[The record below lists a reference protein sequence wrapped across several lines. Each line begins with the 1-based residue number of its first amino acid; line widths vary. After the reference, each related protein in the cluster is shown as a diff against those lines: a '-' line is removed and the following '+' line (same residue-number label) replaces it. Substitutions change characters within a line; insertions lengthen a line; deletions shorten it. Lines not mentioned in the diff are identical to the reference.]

1 MLPLLITFVW
11 GFKRKLPIFDPGVKN
26 KKCYQGYLA
35 NTHKCSEQNFEL
47 RTASSLGAVMSNP
60 CTHTHFLSPV
70 GAFGNLVLY
79 SEKTPID
86 ILTAVDASRLL

>member
-1 MLPLLITFVW
+1 MLPLLISFVW
-11 GFKRKLPIFDPGVKN
+11 GFKRKLPIFDPGVKI
-26 KKCYQGYLA
+26 KKFYQGYLA

-79 SEKTPID
+79 SEKNPY
-86 ILTAVDASRLL
+86 